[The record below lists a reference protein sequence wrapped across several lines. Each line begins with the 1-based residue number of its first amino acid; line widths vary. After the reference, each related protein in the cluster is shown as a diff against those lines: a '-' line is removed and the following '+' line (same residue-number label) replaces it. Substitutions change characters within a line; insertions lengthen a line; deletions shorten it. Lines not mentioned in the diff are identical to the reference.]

1 VKSRKNH
8 FVLQGIVKTPFKK
21 KQLDTR
27 EKAHID
33 FRFKVL
39 GSINRKSSTFVRTF
53 ALSSLSSTFI
63 KLKAPNLY
71 NFSKFVKV

>member
-1 VKSRKNH
+1 VKIDRAEH
-8 FVLQGIVKTPFKK
+8 L
-21 KQLDTR
+21 
-27 EKAHID
+27 EID

-71 NFSKFVKV
+71 NFSKFCEGAREKMLGCHPHCHKNVILP